1 VAAKTIY
8 VRLMATTPVGTYSG
22 NVTCNSA
29 GSAGA
34 TVATVASSVAKK
46 GLTITGLTGINR
58 VYNGG
63 TAAQV
68 TGTPSYVGLVN
79 GESLNVT
86 GVPNASFANKNVG
99 SGKTVTISGFT
110 DPNGNYSVTPPTV
123 TASITTKEVVIL
135 GLNGVNKNYDGLI
148 SGSLGGTPSLL
159 GVESADQANIVLG
172 GSPAASFVSAN
183 AGSAVGMVVSGYTLT
198 GSESGNYQLVQPV
211 GLSADINPKPATIN
225 ANNQTKA
232 FGSVLTLGPG
242 QKEFTVNGL
251 VAGEAIDTVTLV
263 ASGGTQSQ
271 DPVGLYTLT
280 ASDPVGGAF
289 NRFRSGNYNFT
300 YLGGYLIVVDPAA
313 PLSYSDWA
321 TQNALSG
328 TNALPDADPDNDKL
342 PNLLEYYMNLDPNSA
357 GGSIGYGVSVDNGNS
372 ISLTYRRAKYIQ
384 GVSATIQ
391 TSTDLSGNNWANAVA
406 QERVVD
412 RLFYDEVT
420 ATVVVPQG
428 GTKMFMRL
436 GVSQP

>member
-1 VAAKTIY
+1 
-8 VRLMATTPVGTYSG
+8 
-22 NVTCNSA
+22 
-29 GSAGA
+29 
-34 TVATVASSVAKK
+34 
-46 GLTITGLTGINR
+46 
-58 VYNGG
+58 
-63 TAAQV
+63 
-68 TGTPSYVGLVN
+68 
-79 GESLNVT
+79 
-86 GVPNASFANKNVG
+86 
-99 SGKTVTISGFT
+99 
-110 DPNGNYSVTPPTV
+110 
-123 TASITTKEVVIL
+123 
-135 GLNGVNKNYDGLI
+135 
-148 SGSLGGTPSLL
+148 
-159 GVESADQANIVLG
+159 
-172 GSPAASFVSAN
+172 
-183 AGSAVGMVVSGYTLT
+183 
-198 GSESGNYQLVQPV
+198 VQPV
-211 GLSADINPKPATIN
+211 GLTADINPKPATIS
-225 ANNQTKA
+225 ASNQTKA

-328 TNALPDADPDNDKL
+328 TNALADADPDNDKL

-357 GGSIGYGVSVDNGNS
+357 GGSFGYGVSVDNGNS